1 MSEKLFDTAAAELSD
16 AMIKSSADARLLN
29 SALFLSSAEEEGFM
43 KKGFSGAISGLA
55 MA

>member
-29 SALFLSSAEEEGFM
+29 SALFLSSAEEGFM